1 MTIYADVVLL
11 INFIMN
17 SIILVVTAYAAGIS
31 FCWKRLLMAAVA
43 GGVYTLVGIFPEMA
57 MLYSIPGKLLASVV
71 IILLAFGYK
80 SVKMTVILTGIF
92 FIVSFILGGAV
103 LGWLYFIQTAAPDR
117 ASNSIKLSWEDLAVG
132 SVIAIVLIMLV
143 VKRLLARMYRHK
155 TYYQTRIEYA
165 GQLQE
170 ITGMLDTGNGL
181 YSLLGRKPVVLL
193 SLQSTIQLLG
203 SQVAAFLTTNQPDSW
218 VANLDKCQDSA
229 WLARVEIIPCQS
241 IGGCNLLLGFRPD
254 SITVMHKEESFY
266 TSEVLIG
273 IYAGTFATN
282 SDCQALLH
290 PALITEI
297 NIIKEEN
304 TCKLPGQ

>member
-1 MTIYADVVLL
+1 MSIYADVVLL

-31 FCWKRLLMAAVA
+31 FCWKRLLMTAVA

-57 MLYSIPGKLLASVV
+57 IFYSIPGKFLASVV
-71 IILLAFGYK
+71 IILLAFGYR
-80 SVKMTVILTGIF
+80 SVKLTVTLTGIF
-92 FIVSFILGGAV
+92 FMVSFILGGAL
-103 LGWLYFIQTAAPDR
+103 LGWMYFIQTEAPYR
-117 ASNSIKLSWEDLAVG
+117 AGTTIKLSWGNLVAG
-132 SVIAIVLIMLV
+132 SVIAIVLILLV
-143 VKRLLARMYRHK
+143 VKRLLARMYRYK
-155 TYYQTRIEYA
+155 TFYQARIEYA

-170 ITGMLDTGNGL
+170 ITGMMDTGNGL

-193 SLQSTIQLLG
+193 SLQSALQLLG
-203 SQVAAFLTTNQPDSW
+203 RQVAVFLTANRPDSW
-218 VANLDKCQDSA
+218 LANLDKCQDSA

-241 IGGCNLLLGFRPD
+241 VGGCNMLLGFRPD
-254 SITVMHKEESFY
+254 SITVMSKVGSFY

-273 IYAGTFATN
+273 IYDGTFADG

-297 NIIKEEN
+297 NMIKEES
-304 TCKLPGQ
+304 TCELPGQ